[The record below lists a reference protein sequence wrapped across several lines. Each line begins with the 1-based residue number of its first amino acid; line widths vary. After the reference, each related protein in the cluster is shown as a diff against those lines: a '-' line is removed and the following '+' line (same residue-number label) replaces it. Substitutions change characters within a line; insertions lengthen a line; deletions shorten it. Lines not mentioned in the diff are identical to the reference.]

1 MTKCIYLHLVR
12 HSIIVCSFF
21 HVFSKVCFITTYM
34 LLSYGA
40 FHDALQ
46 QFICYCFRACSR
58 PKITDSTV
66 VPPTY
71 NSARPGVWLTVLFWC
86 VLLVIMDGMLPATA
100 LRLWRDVTVFAY
112 SWPALNDQLKL
123 LSTVSQWLCEWRRVT
138 VMLAI
143 LYLVYVCS
151 NTRHGSSLSVDLFVR
166 CTKVKWQ
173 C

>member
-1 MTKCIYLHLVR
+1 MCTSVFCQFALLFVL
-12 HSIIVCSFF
+12 FF
-21 HVFSKVCFITTYM
+21 HVFSKVRFIATYM

-66 VPPTY
+66 APPTY

-86 VLLVIMDGMLPATA
+86 VLLVIMDGMSSATA
-100 LRLWRDVTVFAY
+100 AVTWRHRLSIFVTGSKWSAQTAIHCFTCDGDAGY
-112 SWPALNDQLKL
+112 TLPC
-123 LSTVSQWLCEWRRVT
+123 LC
-138 VMLAI
+138 MLCTQVI
-143 LYLVYVCS
+143 
-151 NTRHGSSLSVDLFVR
+151 SVDLFVR
-166 CTKVKWQ
+166 CTKVNWQ